1 VVIPE
6 DFFFF
11 GMTFLNHT
19 IMKYLM
25 IAVLAVSTLFA
36 CKEEEKP
43 KSWQL
48 TQTIITT
55 GVNPIGIAHTAE
67 GIWLSDGDHNRV
79 VMINETGSVQK
90 TLDSL
95 DRPMHISA
103 QGNELVIPQYGNDE
117 IIRWEEDV
125 VEVMAIEDSLDAPAG
140 VWRTGTET
148 AIADFY
154 NNRILYS
161 ENGSE
166 WISFGKEGKAD
177 GEFYYPTDV
186 QITDDR
192 IWVADAYNNRIQAFD
207 KTGKF
212 LQQMGADQKMN
223 AATGIYVSEENVFVT
238 DFENDRIL
246 VFDLDGNLVQELSEN
261 IEKPT
266 DLLLIEDKLYV
277 INYRNGKINVFEWKE
292 TPAATEG
299 GHEDHD
305 DHDH

>member
-1 VVIPE
+1 
-6 DFFFF
+6 
-11 GMTFLNHT
+11 
-19 IMKYLM
+19 MKNL
-25 IAVLAVSTLFA
+25 IIAALAVLTLYA

-48 TQTIITT
+48 NHTITT
-55 GVNPIGIAHTAE
+55 QGVNPIGIAHSPE

-79 VMINETGSVQK
+79 VLIDENGKVRRSI
-90 TLDSL
+90 DSL
-95 DRPMHISA
+95 DRPMHISSEN
-103 QGNELVIPQYGNDE
+103 NEVVIPQYGNDE
-117 IIRWEEDV
+117 IIRWKENV
-125 VEVMAIEDSLDAPAG
+125 VKIMAIEDSLDAPAG

-161 ENGSE
+161 ENGTD
-166 WISFGKEGKAD
+166 WISFGKEGKAE

-223 AATGIYVSEENVFVT
+223 AATGIYVSEKNVFVT

-246 VFDLDGNLVQELSEN
+246 VFDLNGTLQQELSEN
-261 IEKPT
+261 IAKPT
-266 DLLLIEDKLYV
+266 DLILINDKLHV
-277 INYRNGKINVFEWKE
+277 INYRNGKVNVFEWKE
-292 TPAATEG
+292 TPAVTEG
-299 GHEDHD
+299 AHEDHD